1 MDAWYYMPR
10 ASVGGE
16 RMVSDCEN
24 RKRWKKLTLR
34 YTQEEYNEIAEAAKT
49 SGETMSNYVLRA
61 VIALQEQE
69 QQAQDNQQAT
79 E

>member
-1 MDAWYYMPR
+1 MSTWYYMSR
-10 ASVGGE
+10 TSEGGE
-16 RMVSDCEN
+16 RVVSDCEN

-34 YTQEEYNEIAEAAKT
+34 YTQEEYNVIVGAAEAA
-49 SGETMSNYVLRA
+49 GETASNYVLRA

-69 QQAQDNQQAT
+69 QQAQDNQQAI